1 MLHSFLNTRGSMLL
15 VSPPE
20 DAHSRHTFE
29 TLMPNVRIIPCFPH
43 SNIVDLVNKNKP
55 DLVLFNCSNDLVAIN
70 NDIIALIVNKNI
82 PVLFCAD
89 RNDTDL
95 IDKRLNFGFTDY
107 VPLPIDSTESQQ
119 RIMNCMAL
127 KKSVFAVNKQNNF
140 LKDINNHKN
149 ILFTLGSHEIK
160 NSLKVIHGFSK
171 IIEEKYSTL
180 SIEDIADFSKD
191 IREASQVIQHIISD
205 IIDIYVYESQ
215 SCEVFNELIDV
226 HELVARSVESF
237 EQMAEKK
244 NILVRCE
251 APDSDILVYSDFRKL
266 KQMLDNLVSNAINF
280 SSFNKDIEI
289 RIEKYY
295 DEYFEKDS
303 VRLGVKNYGP
313 VIPDEYRAKIF
324 EKFKRFPV
332 SADDSANSTG
342 LGLAIVKA
350 LSLMLDVKVSFHS
363 SAEHGTCFELSMVE
377 WKN

>member
-15 VSPPE
+15 VSPQ
-20 DAHSRHTFE
+20 DDFHTKNTLE
-29 TLMPNVRIIPCFPH
+29 ALMPNVRIMPCFAH
-43 SNIVDLVNKNKP
+43 SNIVDLVNKHKP

-70 NDIIALIVNKNI
+70 IDMVAIIVNKNV

-89 RNDTDL
+89 RNDTEL
-95 IDKRLNFGFTDY
+95 IEKRLNFGFTDY
-107 VPLPIDSTESQQ
+107 VPLPIDSAEAQQ
-119 RIMNCMAL
+119 RIMNSMAL

-160 NSLKVIHGFSK
+160 NSLKIIHGFSK
-171 IIEEKYSTL
+171 IIEEKHSTL
-180 SIEDIADFSKD
+180 SVEDIADFSKD

-226 HELVARSVESF
+226 HELAARSIETF
-237 EQMAEKK
+237 EQAAEKK
-244 NILVRCE
+244 NIRVKCSSPSE
-251 APDSDILVYSDFRKL
+251 DVLVYSDFRKL

-280 SSFNKDIEI
+280 SSFNKDVEI
-289 RIEKYY
+289 RIDKYY

-303 VRLGVKNYGP
+303 VRIAVKNFGP
-313 VIPDEYRAKIF
+313 VIPDEYRTKIF
-324 EKFKRFPV
+324 EKFKRFPF
-332 SADDSANSTG
+332 SNGEPSNSTG

-350 LSLMLDVKVSFHS
+350 LSLMLDVKVAYSS
-363 SAEHGTCFELSMVE
+363 SAEKGTSFDLSMVE

>member
-20 DAHSRHTFE
+20 DGHSRKTFE
-29 TLMPNVRIIPCFPH
+29 AMMPTVRIMPCFPH
-43 SNIVDLVNKNKP
+43 SNIVDLVNKHKP
-55 DLVLFNCSNDLVAIN
+55 DLVLFNCCNDLVAIN
-70 NDIIALIVNKNI
+70 IDIVALIVNKNI

-95 IDKRLNFGFTDY
+95 IEKRLNFGFTDY
-107 VPLPIDSTESQQ
+107 VPLPLDSAEAQQ
-119 RIMNCMAL
+119 RIMNSMAL
-127 KKSVFAVNKQNNF
+127 KKSVFAVSKQNNF

-160 NSLKVIHGFSK
+160 NSLKIIHGFSK
-171 IIEEKYSTL
+171 IIEEKHATL
-180 SIEDIADFSKD
+180 SVEDIADFSKD

-215 SCEVFNELIDV
+215 SCEVFNELIDL
-226 HELVARSVESF
+226 HELAARSIETY
-237 EQMAEKK
+237 EHAAEKK
-244 NILVRCE
+244 NIRVNCVSPTE
-251 APDSDILVYSDFRKL
+251 DVLVYSDFRKL

-280 SSFNKDIEI
+280 SSFNKDVEI

-303 VRLGVKNYGP
+303 VRIAVKNFGP
-313 VIPDEYRAKIF
+313 VIPDEYRTKIF
-324 EKFKRFPV
+324 EKFKRFPF
-332 SADDSANSTG
+332 SPDDSANSNG

-350 LSLMLDVKVSFHS
+350 LSLMLDVKVSYHS
-363 SAEHGTCFELSMVE
+363 SAERGTSFELSMVE